1 MYIDGIS
8 YAGHGKAG
16 KRQQRRTRWMSHVSC
31 AVDWRV
37 AMHAILMRTHMAP
50 HDVRR
55 SVMVH
60 EANALPMEGSLE
72 SHLVMV
78 P

>member
-1 MYIDGIS
+1 
-8 YAGHGKAG
+8 
-16 KRQQRRTRWMSHVSC
+16 MSHVSC

-50 HDVRR
+50 HDDVRR